1 MEEKTVSSSH
11 KKTYS
16 SSSSNY
22 LCPEDIIYIACVEH
36 SDTDRT
42 HDDAK
47 FSISSYNIRSRFLL
61 WLGSCRNGRG
71 HYLLSR
77 DCLTCTHT
85 KFIARATV
93 ATFQQVFAC
102 SINSGILRKPHAA
115 IPPQRNVTAE
125 AAPTISDVLRGSW
138 FCRSRVLRLSVGI
151 EGKLYILT
159 VDFISI

>member
-47 FSISSYNIRSRFLL
+47 FSISPYNIRSRFLL

-85 KFIARATV
+85 QFIARATV

-115 IPPQRNVTAE
+115 IPPQSHVS
-125 AAPTISDVLRGSW
+125 AATPPITSLAFIGSSFCIFEIGVLL
-138 FCRSRVLRLSVGI
+138 CI
-151 EGKLYILT
+151 
-159 VDFISI
+159 